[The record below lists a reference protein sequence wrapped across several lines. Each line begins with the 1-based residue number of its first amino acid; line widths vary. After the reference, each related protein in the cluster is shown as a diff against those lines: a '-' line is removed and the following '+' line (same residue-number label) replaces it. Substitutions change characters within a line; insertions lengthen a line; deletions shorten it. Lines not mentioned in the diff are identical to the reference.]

1 MKQIAIL
8 GFGIVGGGIPTVLEE
23 NAEEIRRTVGDGVEI
38 RYILDLRDF
47 PDSPL
52 GDRVV
57 HSIDPILADPEVSA
71 VCEAMGGLRPA
82 YEFTAACLRAGKS
95 VVTSNKEL
103 VSEKGGE
110 LLRLAR
116 ENGCYYFF
124 EGSVGGG
131 IPLIRPFL
139 TSYAG
144 ERVCEIA
151 GIVNGTTNYILTAM
165 QGGRSFADTLR
176 EAQELGYAEREP
188 SADVD
193 GIDAKRKIM
202 ILTGLISGMLPDAE
216 DVYTEG
222 IRDVTESDME
232 GAKKAGGTLRLIA
245 RAVVG
250 QAGTGERG
258 VSAGVCPMI
267 VPDVHPLAGVNG
279 VYNAVSLTLPSTG
292 DILYYGRGAGR
303 LPTAAALVSDL
314 TAVLSGAA
322 GAERM
327 PSFGKVPAGTL
338 IPFASLRRL
347 CADRKAGVRG
357 GGDPHGGGGRSR
369 ETSRGPRGIRRPGM
383 RRPRGEEA
391 PARRPH
397 HSYSEVTLCCTEFM
411 PFRETTTSRWC
422 TCAVPPPI
430 PPWPI

>member
-1 MKQIAIL
+1 MINHYSGRTRGKVSGNGYPARVGSEDVMKEIAIL

-23 NAEEIRRTVGDGVEI
+23 NAEQIRRTVGEDVHI
-38 RYILDLRDF
+38 RYILDLREF

-57 HSIDPILADPEVSA
+57 HSIDPILADPEITL
-71 VCEAMGGLRPA
+71 VCEAMGGLKPA
-82 YEFTAACLRAGKS
+82 YDFTAACLSAGKS

-103 VSEKGGE
+103 VSEKGAE

-116 ENGCYYFF
+116 ENRCFYLF

-139 TSYAG
+139 TSFAG
-144 ERVCEIA
+144 EKPREVS

-165 QGGRSFADTLR
+165 LTGKSYDDALR
-176 EAQELGYAEREP
+176 EAQELGYAERDP

-193 GIDAKRKIM
+193 GIDAQRKIM
-202 ILTGLISGMLPDAE
+202 ILTGLCSGWLPAAE
-216 DVYTEG
+216 DVHAEG
-222 IRDVTESDME
+222 IRSMTRADME
-232 GAKKAGGTLRLIA
+232 GAIKTGGTLRLIA
-245 RAVVG
+245 RFVMTEKGA
-250 QAGTGERG
+250 
-258 VSAGVCPMI
+258 SAGVCPMI
-267 VPDVHPLAGVNG
+267 VLNGNALASVNG

-327 PSFGKVPAGTL
+327 PVFEKMPAGTL
-338 IPFASLRRL
+338 VPFDSLPCDAYVRTGKPASEAEEILMTAADGAERLQGEGAEFIVKNASVSQIRRL
-347 CADRKAGVRG
+347 LPDARI
-357 GGDPHGGGGRSR
+357 
-369 ETSRGPRGIRRPGM
+369 IRILR
-383 RRPRGEEA
+383 
-391 PARRPH
+391 
-397 HSYSEVTLCCTEFM
+397 
-411 PFRETTTSRWC
+411 
-422 TCAVPPPI
+422 
-430 PPWPI
+430 

>member
-8 GFGIVGGGIPTVLEE
+8 GFGIVGGGIPTVLAE
-23 NAEEIRRTVGDGVEI
+23 NAEQIRRAVGDEVNI
-38 RYILDLRDF
+38 RYILDLREF

-57 HSIDPILADPEVSA
+57 HAIDPILADPEITA
-71 VCEAMGGLRPA
+71 VCEAMGGVKPA
-82 YEFTAACLRAGKS
+82 YDFSAACLRAGKS

-103 VSEKGGE
+103 VSEKGAE

-116 ENGCYYFF
+116 ENGCFYLF

-139 TSYAG
+139 TSFAG
-144 ERVCEIA
+144 EKPREIS

-165 QGGRSFADTLR
+165 QGGQSFADTLL
-176 EAQELGYAEREP
+176 EAQKLGYAERDP

-193 GIDAKRKIM
+193 GIDAQRKIM
-202 ILTGLISGMLPDAE
+202 ILTALSSGLLPAAE
-216 DVYTEG
+216 DVTAEG
-222 IRDVTESDME
+222 IRDVTRADME
-232 GAKKAGGTLRLIA
+232 GAEKAGGVLRLIA
-245 RAVVG
+245 RAV
-250 QAGTGERG
+250 TGERG

-267 VPDVHPLAGVNG
+267 VMKDNPLASVNG
-279 VYNAVSLTLPSTG
+279 VYNAVFLTLPSTG

-327 PSFGKVPAGTL
+327 PVFEKMSPGCL
-338 IPFASLRRL
+338 IPFDSLPCDAYVRTVRPAAEAEEILMAAADGAERLDGDGAEFVARKCSVTEIRRL
-347 CADRKAGVRG
+347 LPDARI
-357 GGDPHGGGGRSR
+357 
-369 ETSRGPRGIRRPGM
+369 IRILR
-383 RRPRGEEA
+383 
-391 PARRPH
+391 
-397 HSYSEVTLCCTEFM
+397 
-411 PFRETTTSRWC
+411 
-422 TCAVPPPI
+422 
-430 PPWPI
+430 

>member
-23 NAEEIRRTVGDGVEI
+23 NAEQIRRTVGDGVEI

-52 GDRVV
+52 GNRVV
-57 HSIDPILADPEVSA
+57 HSIDPILEDPEVSA

-139 TSYAG
+139 TSFAG
-144 ERVCEIA
+144 ERVREVS

-202 ILTGLISGMLPDAE
+202 ILTGLISGMLPDAD

-222 IRDVTESDME
+222 IRDVTALDME

-245 RAVVG
+245 RAVTV
-250 QAGTGERG
+250 ERG

-267 VPDVHPLAGVNG
+267 VPDDHPLSGVNG

-327 PSFGKVPAGTL
+327 PEFEKMPAGTL
-338 IPFASLRRL
+338 IPFDSLPCGAYVRTGKPAAEAEEILMSASEETVRLPGECAEFVLRGCSVPEVRRL
-347 CADRKAGVRG
+347 LPDARI
-357 GGDPHGGGGRSR
+357 
-369 ETSRGPRGIRRPGM
+369 IRILR
-383 RRPRGEEA
+383 
-391 PARRPH
+391 
-397 HSYSEVTLCCTEFM
+397 
-411 PFRETTTSRWC
+411 
-422 TCAVPPPI
+422 
-430 PPWPI
+430 